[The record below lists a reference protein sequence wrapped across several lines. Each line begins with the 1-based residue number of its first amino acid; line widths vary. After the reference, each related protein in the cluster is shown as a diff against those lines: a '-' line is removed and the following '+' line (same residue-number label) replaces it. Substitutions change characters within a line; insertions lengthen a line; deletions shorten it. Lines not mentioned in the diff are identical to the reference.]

1 MDGMDLNYLLL
12 LQTIREAFG
21 GVFDSYMLK
30 ITSFAETLP
39 TFLFLAGIYWCVDK
53 RMGQCMGWNTALACT
68 WSQFLKAVCKIDRP
82 WVRDGR
88 IHPVEAAVPA
98 ASGYSFPSGHTARAV
113 ASWGVAGSCA
123 WRKGKQDQKY
133 AGALLWILTAL
144 ILFSR
149 NYLGGVHTPQDV
161 IAALLLGLA
170 WFFCIEKLL
179 DWVTMHPNADVIACG
194 AGCLLCFLPMLR
206 VGCMPNAGAG
216 MGLLLGWLIER
227 RLVRF
232 ETDGSFV
239 RRCVRFLAGSGLA
252 LFLLEVSRSVLG
264 LKMEGKYAGFF
275 SMFLFAFFV
284 MAGYPYLFS
293 RLEAAHNP
301 GGQKYQKIGAGM
313 LGIFLCVLLAFSA
326 VGMLQVQNNVDG
338 SSEQTQMMQIQNE
351 QTQMMQVEN
360 EQMQEMNG
368 KTDRKILRVAA
379 HRGYSS
385 IFPENTMAAFAGALD
400 LGVDYIETDV
410 QMTKDG
416 RIVIFHDDELKR
428 VTGCEGTVAD
438 YTYEELSAM
447 DVGKWFSD
455 DFAGERIPKLQQL
468 LEMARDFDVKIYLE
482 LKDIGDVDGFV
493 EAVYRVAKEAG
504 MTERCVFAS
513 FRYEYLMQLKE
524 LDPECFVLY
533 NVISGKVGLPQEFPA
548 DFYGLS
554 AETANAQVIEAIHAQ
569 AGQVFVWTVDT
580 PSQIKNVQAMGAD
593 GIVTN
598 VPGLAK
604 VLVHPEYTF
613 LADRFERSVT
623 MPGLY
628 GQGLEKYEDMV
639 VQGFTKTADRLVV
652 SAYSFSGT
660 VNSILWIMDLHGN
673 LLDIIDLGFLAHTGG
688 IAYDEEHDLLWVTGP
703 EGKVFGIS
711 WTEILNGTYQGGIQV
726 SFDAG
731 LTNHNGAKVA
741 SFLTLYRGELYVG
754 SYVDGAAG
762 QLNRYGLEDVDS
774 PVLRSTA
781 EIPQRIQGVTFWED
795 VAAGQRY
802 MLFSQG
808 YQMED
813 ACLMRFVYEQDTAAY
828 YEPLESWLLPEGAEQ
843 ILMTP
848 EGLYVLFE
856 SSAGPYRNTARI
868 RNDQIYVV
876 RM

>member
-1 MDGMDLNYLLL
+1 M
-12 LQTIREAFG
+12 
-21 GVFDSYMLK
+21 
-30 ITSFAETLP
+30 
-39 TFLFLAGIYWCVDK
+39 
-53 RMGQCMGWNTALACT
+53 
-68 WSQFLKAVCKIDRP
+68 
-82 WVRDGR
+82 
-88 IHPVEAAVPA
+88 
-98 ASGYSFPSGHTARAV
+98 
-113 ASWGVAGSCA
+113 
-123 WRKGKQDQKY
+123 
-133 AGALLWILTAL
+133 
-144 ILFSR
+144 
-149 NYLGGVHTPQDV
+149 
-161 IAALLLGLA
+161 
-170 WFFCIEKLL
+170 
-179 DWVTMHPNADVIACG
+179 
-194 AGCLLCFLPMLR
+194 
-206 VGCMPNAGAG
+206 
-216 MGLLLGWLIER
+216 
-227 RLVRF
+227 
-232 ETDGSFV
+232 
-239 RRCVRFLAGSGLA
+239 
-252 LFLLEVSRSVLG
+252 
-264 LKMEGKYAGFF
+264 
-275 SMFLFAFFV
+275 
-284 MAGYPYLFS
+284 
-293 RLEAAHNP
+293 
-301 GGQKYQKIGAGM
+301 
-313 LGIFLCVLLAFSA
+313 
-326 VGMLQVQNNVDG
+326 
-338 SSEQTQMMQIQNE
+338 
-351 QTQMMQVEN
+351 
-360 EQMQEMNG
+360 
-368 KTDRKILRVAA
+368 
-379 HRGYSS
+379 
-385 IFPENTMAAFAGALD
+385 
-400 LGVDYIETDV
+400 
-410 QMTKDG
+410 
-416 RIVIFHDDELKR
+416 
-428 VTGCEGTVAD
+428 
-438 YTYEELSAM
+438 
-447 DVGKWFSD
+447 
-455 DFAGERIPKLQQL
+455 
-468 LEMARDFDVKIYLE
+468 EMARDFDVKIYLE

-524 LDPECFVLY
+524 MDPECFVLY
-533 NVISGKVGLPQEFPA
+533 NVISGKVDLPQEFPA